1 MISSDRRCALSRA
14 DRDGADGAAVDDE
27 GQEVA
32 LTMIELHYPAPNGIT
47 LRKSWPVLA
56 RFGLPPTAET

>member
-14 DRDGADGAAVDDE
+14 DRDGAAVDDE

-32 LTMIELHYPAPNGIT
+32 LTMIEPHYPTPNGIR

-56 RFGLPPTAET
+56 RFGLPPTADT